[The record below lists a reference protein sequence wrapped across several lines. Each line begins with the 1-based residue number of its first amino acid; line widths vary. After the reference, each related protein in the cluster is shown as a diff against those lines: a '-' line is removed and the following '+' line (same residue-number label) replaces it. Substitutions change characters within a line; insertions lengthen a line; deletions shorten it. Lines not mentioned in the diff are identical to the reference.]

1 MEAEIKQTKKKL
13 RFLGNDIMHTG
24 IGLPAHNQACMR
36 RQDYA
41 YRSPYPRKQRN
52 VKTEHKQKT

>member
-13 RFLGNDIMHTG
+13 GFLGNDIMHTG
-24 IGLPAHNQACMR
+24 IGLPAYNQACMR

-41 YRSPYPRKQRN
+41 YKSPYPENKE
-52 VKTEHKQKT
+52 T